1 VAKRAGRSLGLVIL
15 GIGAVARAA
24 SPLPDGVYKVGAL
37 GEVRVIVDGFGHVR
51 GTFVSGSSCAF
62 DPNQE
67 ILSGDLVGSA
77 LVGKVT
83 VCLEG
88 PPSCGTTLDL
98 PFFAVPSD
106 GLYTAFVTLPDQCS
120 TPALDGQL
128 TLNPT
133 HKTRLQAAA
142 KLMDSREWDPARHP
156 DAVIAWLRR
165 AASTRDPT
173 LSPAHEFEI
182 LDRLGS
188 VLNTRRNFAEARDV
202 LLRAVPLMANLPA
215 DARWPVLYNLGCA
228 EAQLSQ
234 QDPGLARSAFAH
246 LKEAILLAAPNSLTK
261 HLQEDA
267 ELAPLRVM
275 PEFRKLLELSRKGG
289 R

>member
-1 VAKRAGRSLGLVIL
+1 MIL
-15 GIGAVARAA
+15 GIGAVARAV
-24 SPLPDGVYKVGAL
+24 SPLADGVYKVGAL
-37 GEVRVIVDGFGHVR
+37 GEVRVVVDGFGHVT
-51 GTFVSGSSCAF
+51 GTFISGSSCAF

-67 ILSGDLVGSA
+67 ILTGDLVGSA

-88 PPSCGTTLDL
+88 PSCGTTREL

-106 GLYTAFVTLPDQCS
+106 GLYTAFVTVPDQCT

-128 TLNPT
+128 ILNPT

-142 KLMDSREWDPARHP
+142 RLMDSKEWDPTKHP
-156 DAVIAWLRR
+156 DTVIAWLRR
-165 AASTRDPT
+165 AASTRDAT
-173 LSPAHEFEI
+173 LSPAQEFEI

-188 VLNTRRNFAEARDV
+188 VLNTRRNFPEARDV
-202 LLRAVPLMANLPA
+202 LLRALPLMNDLPA
-215 DARWPVLYNLGCA
+215 DVRWPVLYNLGCA

-234 QDPGLARSAFAH
+234 QEPGLARSAFAH
-246 LKEAILLAAPNSLTK
+246 LREAIVLAAPNSLTK
-261 HLQEDA
+261 HLQEDS

-275 PEFRKLLELSRKGG
+275 PEFRKLLELSRKGA